1 MLAKQA
7 RNRTQITSEDDT
19 IMHCKIHAL
28 DRKQGLPENGI
39 RIQQNTSLRARD
51 RIQKALM

>member
-7 RNRTQITSEDDT
+7 RNRTQITSEEDT
-19 IMHCKIHAL
+19 IMYCKIHAL

-39 RIQQNTSLRARD
+39 RMQQNTSLRARD